1 MNERYAVDPAA
12 PADARELKL
21 LLDQFGLQT
30 GRFLARYPQDW
41 PAQLLAQVGKV
52 SEMDRQRVLDLLQ
65 RRKASLMPVVA
76 PFVLGSSWAN
86 NAAIAIESHRA
97 FAGVIGQKP
106 NGFGWPTT
114 EQVLYEDGGGL
125 HQAQGA
131 HVPMKAAS
139 YQDCARPLFNASA
152 EVTLIDSY
160 FTLRNKGGRQ
170 CHRRWPVMQTILKEA
185 EASGTCQTLRLV
197 LERAQIE
204 ATEGTEDQLEQ
215 DLEAA
220 IAEARVERVGV
231 EYEVRDSVGHGRY
244 LISIHGGLQFDQ
256 GFEESQT
263 GNNHVHWLSTPELEP
278 LLRRFGHK
286 TNLAAR

>member
-12 PADARELKL
+12 PADSRELKL
-21 LLDQFGLQT
+21 LLDLFGLQT
-30 GRFLARYPQDW
+30 GQFLARYPQDW
-41 PAQLLAQVGKV
+41 PAQLVEQVGKV

-65 RRKASLMPVVA
+65 RRKSSLMPVVA

-86 NAAIAIESHRA
+86 NAAIVIDSHRA

-125 HQAQGA
+125 LQAQGA

-139 YQDCARPLFNASA
+139 YLGCVQPLFQASA

-160 FTLRNKGGRQ
+160 FTLRNKGGQR
-170 CHRRWPVMQTILKEA
+170 CHRRWPVLQMLLKAA
-185 EASGTCQTLRLV
+185 EQSVTCQTLRLV
-197 LERAQIE
+197 LERGQIE
-204 ATEGTEDQLEQ
+204 VTEGTEDRLEQ

-220 IAEARVERVGV
+220 VSEARVGRVDV
-231 EYEVRDSVGHGRY
+231 EYEARDSVGHGRY

-256 GFEESQT
+256 GFEESRT
-263 GNNHVHWLSTPELEP
+263 GDNHVHWLSTPELDP
-278 LLRRFGHK
+278 LLRRFGRK
-286 TNLAAR
+286 TNLAVR